1 MRARGKSLKVA
12 GLDFLNLVTVVIGLV
27 GIGVGLV
34 IGAVQGH
41 AMGGMVG
48 LVIGVQLIVIALI
61 FKEND

>member
-12 GLDFLNLVTVVIGLV
+12 GLGFLSLVTVLIGLV
-27 GIGVGLV
+27 GIAVGLWL
-34 IGAVQGH
+34 GAVQGF

-61 FKEND
+61 FKEDD